1 MAVKIE
7 LTALTKELARLA
19 RVLVLCFVEVVAAA
33 VEAAGAPG
41 TLEALVVDVVSG
53 VVGVA

>member
-7 LTALTKELARLA
+7 LTTLTKELARLP
-19 RVLVLCFVEVVAAA
+19 RVLCLVEVVAAA
-33 VEAAGAPG
+33 VEAAGAPS